1 MVTLKKVAHKG
12 QPSLSL
18 MFLPHFDVFYYLR
31 DPLQHGQALL
41 FLGTI
46 FSHVLAAIKDSLKTF
61 PFGQQVLMLVA
72 VRKVMEKIFNLHEL
86 EVLDDLMPESIKKKQ
101 ADEAA
106 KKKDDDYDSDEDEY
120 DEDGFNHCD
129 ETDGKKV
136 NIS

>member
-1 MVTLKKVAHKG
+1 MTSKCGNLKKVAHKG

-61 PFGQQVLMLVA
+61 PFG
-72 VRKVMEKIFNLHEL
+72 
-86 EVLDDLMPESIKKKQ
+86 
-101 ADEAA
+101 
-106 KKKDDDYDSDEDEY
+106 
-120 DEDGFNHCD
+120 
-129 ETDGKKV
+129 
-136 NIS
+136 